1 MAHAHAPPALAATCG
16 TRARGSSSRTP
27 RCAAVVPR
35 ASRGDAVGRTDALS
49 ERARAFLASSLAAT
63 AVFAA
68 VAPVARAIDLVIVD
82 PSVKQYMDSRDD
94 AMRMKCEGG
103 MMDCDGDRREYAK
116 QATENFIR
124 RNSGDVFEPPPC
136 TVAEACTTDILG
148 AAMAGLNGLT
158 TSEKLE
164 KMGKNGDAVNATRP
178 YFGDAV
184 GNEAEAR

>member
-1 MAHAHAPPALAATCG
+1 MMTRITISSLYPGVAKLDLPADG
-16 TRARGSSSRTP
+16 GVWVDP
-27 RCAAVVPR
+27 VEW
-35 ASRGDAVGRTDALS
+35 GDACVPTRETS
-49 ERARAFLASSLAAT
+49 ARAFLASGLAAT
-63 AVFAA
+63 TVLAA
-68 VAPVARAIDLVIVD
+68 AAPVARAIDLVIVD
-82 PSVKQYMDSRDD
+82 PSVKQYMDSRDE

-116 QATENFIR
+116 KATENFIR

-164 KMGKNGDAVNATRP
+164 KMGKDGNAVNATRP

>member
-1 MAHAHAPPALAATCG
+1 MRDMAHAHAPTALAATCG
-16 TRARGSSSRTP
+16 TRARVSSSRTP
-27 RCAAVVPR
+27 TRRGISR
-35 ASRGDAVGRTDALS
+35 ASPGTRPGAPTCPSARARSRLQPRGDRRL
-49 ERARAFLASSLAAT
+49 
-63 AVFAA
+63 A

-94 AMRMKCEGG
+94 AMRMKREGG

>member
-1 MAHAHAPPALAATCG
+1 M
-16 TRARGSSSRTP
+16 
-27 RCAAVVPR
+27 
-35 ASRGDAVGRTDALS
+35 
-49 ERARAFLASSLAAT
+49 
-63 AVFAA
+63 
-68 VAPVARAIDLVIVD
+68 IVD

-184 GNEAEAR
+184 GNEADAR

>member
-1 MAHAHAPPALAATCG
+1 MYQALLTSTKRSLG
-16 TRARGSSSRTP
+16 YLKRRLSSRPDTARPDHPQTP
-27 RCAAVVPR
+27 FFEVDLELD
-35 ASRGDAVGRTDALS
+35 GMLS
-49 ERARAFLASSLAAT
+49 ARAFLASGLAAT
-63 AVFAA
+63 TVLAA

-82 PSVKQYMDSRDD
+82 PRVKEYMDSRDD

>member
-1 MAHAHAPPALAATCG
+1 MAHAHPSTALAPTSG
-16 TRARGSSSRTP
+16 TRARVSSTRSSR
-27 RCAAVVPR
+27 CATLVPR
-35 ASRGDAVGRTDALS
+35 ASRGGEVGRTDALS
-49 ERARAFLASSLAAT
+49 ERARAFLASGLAAT
-63 AVFAA
+63 TVLAA